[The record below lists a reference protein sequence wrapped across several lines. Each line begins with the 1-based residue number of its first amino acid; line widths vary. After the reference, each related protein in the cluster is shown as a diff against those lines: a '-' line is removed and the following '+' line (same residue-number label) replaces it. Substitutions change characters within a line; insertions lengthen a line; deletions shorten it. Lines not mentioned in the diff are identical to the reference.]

1 MSLSK
6 ACPKCGSENS
16 VKNGRLHGR
25 QRKYAI
31 SHLQTPPLLLAL
43 APPPA
48 RLPIDPLF
56 PGLLR
61 LTICFVRHRLWYLL
75 PIVPTPKPGIQFLV
89 RNRQTQLSP
98 TPRHRLPYRPKL
110 PPPSSAL
117 APASISLAL
126 LPNLYLPTSSILP
139 ASYHFTHR
147 YAHALRPPS
156 LSPASIAP
164 LAAAPTAPAIS
175 WLSEHLPLACKAL
188 LLDAFKLS
196 SMAVPY
202 LISFGGA

>member
-6 ACPKCGSENS
+6 ACAECGSENF
-16 VKNGRLHGR
+16 VKNARLYRR

-31 SHLQTPPLLLAL
+31 SHLQTPPLLPAL
-43 APPPA
+43 APPSA
-48 RLPIDPLF
+48 RLPIDPYF
-56 PGLLR
+56 PHLLR
-61 LTICFVRHRLWYLL
+61 LMICFVRHRLWYLL

-175 WLSEHLPLACKAL
+175 WLSESLPLACKAL

>member
-1 MSLSK
+1 MEG
-6 ACPKCGSENS
+6 PVEGSESMRFSSANTPS
-16 VKNGRLHGR
+16 SPRLSPSACKAANR
-25 QRKYAI
+25 PTFSR
-31 SHLQTPPLLLAL
+31 
-43 APPPA
+43 PPA
-48 RLPIDPLF
+48 PDD
-56 PGLLR
+56 LLCPPSAVVPSSDSPSAETR
-61 LTICFVRHRLWYLL
+61 NTI
-75 PIVPTPKPGIQFLV
+75 LV
-89 RNRQTQLSP
+89 RNRYTQLPP
-98 TPRHRLPYRPKL
+98 TPRHRLPYRLKL

-147 YAHALRPPS
+147 YAHALRPPP

-164 LAAAPTAPAIS
+164 LVSTSTTPAIS
-175 WLSEHLPLACKAL
+175 WLSESLPLACKAL

-202 LISFGGA
+202 LLSFGWRQRYKI

>member
-6 ACPKCGSENS
+6 ACPECGSENF

-31 SHLQTPPLLLAL
+31 SHLQKPPLLLAL

-56 PGLLR
+56 PRLLR
-61 LTICFVRHRLWYLL
+61 LMICFVRHRLWYIL
-75 PIVPTPKPGIQFLV
+75 PIVPAPKPGIQFLV
-89 RNRQTQLSP
+89 RNRYTHLPP
-98 TPRHRLPYRPKL
+98 TPRHRLPYRLKL

-126 LPNLYLPTSSILP
+126 LPKLYLPTSSVLP

-147 YAHALRPPS
+147 YAHALPP
-156 LSPASIAP
+156 
-164 LAAAPTAPAIS
+164 
-175 WLSEHLPLACKAL
+175 
-188 LLDAFKLS
+188 
-196 SMAVPY
+196 
-202 LISFGGA
+202 ISFTRFNRSPRRSTHSTCHLLAVRVPTSCL